1 MIMIIFPI
9 INIMTIIIITIM
21 IMIMMINLLG
31 SIAYG
36 FNSEIFSLQSKD

>member
-1 MIMIIFPI
+1 MIMIIFP
-9 INIMTIIIITIM
+9 NIIIVIM
-21 IMIMMINLLG
+21 LMMINLLG